1 MLQCT
6 AVARLPAAEALAA
19 LRDMSGGPDDADDH
33 LADMAFVLCELGVH
47 DQGTDH
53 AARLWTAEEQPP
65 VGLWF
70 MWTEVSRHMGDHY
83 FATFRLCPYWRDV
96 KDSRDWCNFYKD
108 HPEPHGFHVSDPL
121 RDLIREQTRL
131 EAQRRFS
138 QEDPDEGDDES

>member
-83 FATFRLCPYWRDV
+83 FATFRLCPHLARRQGL
-96 KDSRDWCNFYKD
+96 SRLVQLLQG
-108 HPEPHGFHVSDPL
+108 PPRTARLP
-121 RDLIREQTRL
+121 RE
-131 EAQRRFS
+131 
-138 QEDPDEGDDES
+138 